1 MWYKL
6 IMIADW
12 FGEMAER
19 YRLVRDFNRTAKN
32 SFIMGTA
39 DTLLEARITQ
49 GDSNYKHA
57 FSKFMGGGLRIKAM
71 AGRPMEKSELIEIGK
86 TILDQEELVR
96 KLISLGW
103 DTLEI
108 HSNKGHQGVKW
119 PLKQYA
125 HMGGYLNNRGNE

>member
-6 IMIADW
+6 ILIADW

-19 YRLVRDFNRTAKN
+19 YKLVRDFNRSAKN
-32 SFIMGTA
+32 TYISGEA
-39 DTLLEARITQ
+39 DTLLEARITR
-49 GDSNYKHA
+49 GDSTYKHA

-71 AGRPMEKSELIEIGK
+71 AGRPMEQSELIEIGK

-108 HSNKGHQGVKW
+108 HSNMGHLGVKW
-119 PLKQYA
+119 PLKKFA
-125 HMGGYLNNRGNE
+125 HMGGYLKG